1 MLPCLAQ
8 AQNAVVNSPD
18 KQLQLEVFTQNDQ
31 AFYRVAYGGEPILEN
46 SPLGLM
52 TNLVDFASGMSWVG
66 SEQQSINRRYSQD
79 KIKQS
84 EIHYRANELIC
95 SLQNKDGKLL
105 KLVFRVSNNDIAFRY
120 EIPESGE
127 TLALVVEKE
136 LTAFNFP
143 QEAKGFLTS
152 QSPSMV
158 GFARTKPSYEEP
170 YTVEQEIGAPSAN
183 GLGYTFPALFRNG
196 DLWTLVSETGVR
208 GFYCGSHLSEPT
220 PDGMY
225 TIAFPDMTENNGFG
239 STGAAIG
246 LPATTPWR
254 TITVGKGLK
263 PIVETTIPFDVVE
276 PLYEPSIEYEYG
288 KGTWSWIMWQ
298 DESMNYEDQIKYI
311 DLAAQLGYEFILV
324 DAWWDKNIG
333 YERMEELIRYAKSKE
348 VGVFLWYNSNGAVN
362 DAFQT
367 PKNKMNTAIA
377 RKKEMQ
383 WMKENG
389 VKGIKVDFFGGDKQ
403 ETMRLYEN
411 ILSDA
416 NDYGLMVVF
425 HGTTLPRGWD
435 RMFPNFVGSEAVLAS
450 ENLMFSQHANDREA
464 FNASLHPF
472 IRNAVG
478 SMEFGGVVLNKRYNR
493 TNDGGN
499 YRRTTDAFQLA
510 TSVLFQNPVQF
521 FALTPNNLED
531 APDFA
536 IEFMKQVPVTWDE
549 TLFIDG
555 YPGKYCVLA
564 RRHGDTWYVAGVN
577 AQAEPLKLSLKVP
590 MLTDREVEYYGD
602 EKDGSSFVKKLK
614 VNKKGEL
621 KLSLQPNGGLVLVGE

>member
-1 MLPCLAQ
+1 
-8 AQNAVVNSPD
+8 
-18 KQLQLEVFTQNDQ
+18 
-31 AFYRVAYGGEPILEN
+31 
-46 SPLGLM
+46 
-52 TNLVDFASGMSWVG
+52 
-66 SEQQSINRRYSQD
+66 
-79 KIKQS
+79 
-84 EIHYRANELIC
+84 
-95 SLQNKDGKLL
+95 
-105 KLVFRVSNNDIAFRY
+105 
-120 EIPESGE
+120 
-127 TLALVVEKE
+127 
-136 LTAFNFP
+136 
-143 QEAKGFLTS
+143 
-152 QSPSMV
+152 
-158 GFARTKPSYEEP
+158 
-170 YTVEQEIGAPSAN
+170 
-183 GLGYTFPALFRNG
+183 
-196 DLWTLVSETGVR
+196 
-208 GFYCGSHLSEPT
+208 
-220 PDGMY
+220 
-225 TIAFPDMTENNGFG
+225 
-239 STGAAIG
+239 
-246 LPATTPWR
+246 
-254 TITVGKGLK
+254 
-263 PIVETTIPFDVVE
+263 
-276 PLYEPSIEYEYG
+276 
-288 KGTWSWIMWQ
+288 MWQ
-298 DESMNYEDQIKYI
+298 DESMNYEDQVKYI
-311 DLAAQLGYEFILV
+311 DLAADLGYSFILV
-324 DAWWDKNIG
+324 DAWWDRNIG
-333 YERMEELIRYAKSKE
+333 YERMEELISYAKSKE
-348 VGVFLWYNSNGAVN
+348 VGVFLWYNSNGAAN

-435 RMFPNFVGSEAVLAS
+435 RMFPNFVGAEAVLAS
-450 ENLMFSQHANDREA
+450 ENLMFSQHANDQEA
-464 FNASLHPF
+464 FNATLHPF

-478 SMEFGGVVLNKRYNR
+478 SMELGGVVLNKRYNR

-536 IEFMKQVPVTWDE
+536 VEFMKQVPVTWDE

-564 RRHGDTWYVAGVN
+564 RRHGDEWYLAGVN
-577 AQAEPLKLSLKVP
+577 AQEAPQKLTLKVP
-590 MLTDREVEYYGD
+590 MLADREVEYYGD
-602 EKDGSSFVKKLK
+602 EKDGSSFMKKLK